1 MNKTTLSLCKYSS
14 KSISASSL
22 WLRHIWWAYQERQ
35 HKGNTQE
42 HVHIN
47 WPHTSHFS
55 FQTRLRSPQRGPVLT
70 NLGSEFNLILPQV
83 NTRTKVES
91 VLSLNNIQQSVSPVW
106 GEAARSSAPYRGVSY
121 TRSDEPSSVS
131 SSDCDALWL
140 SFSDVEEAAS
150 FPCRPSSLSLAL
162 LLSWTNSW
170 ISTGSRRNLSWYS
183 WSRSLCSYR
192 GEQDTVWFEFSFG
205 KKYNKLQ

>member
-1 MNKTTLSLCKYSS
+1 MTERTHKLGNAHLNRRPQLSTLWRQKNKILMNKTTLSLCKYSS

-55 FQTRLRSPQRGPVLT
+55 FQTRLHSPQRGPVLT

-106 GEAARSSAPYRGVSY
+106 GEAARGSAP
-121 TRSDEPSSVS
+121 
-131 SSDCDALWL
+131 
-140 SFSDVEEAAS
+140 
-150 FPCRPSSLSLAL
+150 
-162 LLSWTNSW
+162 
-170 ISTGSRRNLSWYS
+170 
-183 WSRSLCSYR
+183 
-192 GEQDTVWFEFSFG
+192 
-205 KKYNKLQ
+205 